1 MRRTGR
7 RSSTRGPGFRGVGA
21 ARVVALAV
29 LLGVSGVRPAR
40 ALDVFTL
47 WRQPGVPLRLTEG
60 EWADFRFQVTAGG
73 RQETSLT
80 RVACLDRAAGTDD
93 QAWVVEV
100 LPLVEEPGGR
110 LVPVAGEG
118 LRLRLSRKL
127 LARTGSLLDHV
138 LEARQWA
145 GGKARSMD
153 AAELRQDPLVA
164 DAFSEDFRAATVT
177 RGEPTTRVVGGVQ
190 YLCDQ
195 AVMAAADTQVAA
207 LPAGNLRQVTTR
219 ELTAATN
226 PTLPFL
232 GLAYATERV
241 RADSSLDRPGGR
253 LRPPPA
259 RVRVEVMEL
268 VAHGKGARP
277 VLGRPD

>member
-1 MRRTGR
+1 MRPTGR
-7 RSSTRGPGFRGVGA
+7 RSSTRAAGA
-21 ARVVALAV
+21 LRTAALVFLFAA
-29 LLGVSGVRPAR
+29 SGVRPVR

-47 WRQPGVPLRLTEG
+47 WRQPNVPLRLAEG

-93 QAWVVEV
+93 QAWLVEV

-110 LVPVAGEG
+110 LVPVRGEG

-127 LARTGSLLDHV
+127 LARSGSLLDHV

-145 GGKARSMD
+145 GGKATTLD
-153 AAELRQDPLVA
+153 AAQLRQDPLVA
-164 DAFSEDFRAATVT
+164 DTLNEDFRAATVT
-177 RGEPTTRVVGGVQ
+177 KGQPTTRVVGGIQ

-195 AVMAAADTQVAA
+195 SVMAAADTQVAA

-226 PTLPFL
+226 PDLPFL

-277 VLGRPD
+277 ALGRAD

>member
-1 MRRTGR
+1 MRPTGR
-7 RSSTRGPGFRGVGA
+7 RSSTRAGGA
-21 ARVVALAV
+21 ARAITLAV
-29 LLGVSGVRPAR
+29 LLVTSGVRPVR

-47 WRQPGVPLRLTEG
+47 WRQPNVPLRLTEG
-60 EWADFRFQVTAGG
+60 DWADYRFQVTAGG
-73 RQETSLT
+73 KQEQSLT

-100 LPLVEEPGGR
+100 LPLTEESGGR
-110 LVPVAGEG
+110 LVPVPGEG
-118 LRLRLSRKL
+118 LRLRLSRKVL
-127 LARTGSLLDHV
+127 TRSGNLLDHV
-138 LEARQWA
+138 LGARQWT
-145 GGKARSMD
+145 GGRVTEMSATQ
-153 AAELRQDPLVA
+153 LREDPLVA
-164 DAFSEDFRAATVT
+164 DSFSEDFLAAVVT
-177 RGEPTTRVVGGVQ
+177 AGQATTRVVGGVQ

-195 AVMAAADTQVAA
+195 SVMAAADTQTVS

-226 PTLPFL
+226 PELPFL

-259 RVRVEVMEL
+259 RVRVEIMEL
-268 VAHGKGARP
+268 VAHGTGARP
-277 VLGRPD
+277 VLGR

>member
-1 MRRTGR
+1 MRPTGR
-7 RSSTRGPGFRGVGA
+7 RSSTRAGGA
-21 ARVVALAV
+21 ARAITLAV
-29 LLGVSGVRPAR
+29 LLVTSGVRPVR

-47 WRQPGVPLRLTEG
+47 WRQPNVPLRLTEG
-60 EWADFRFQVTAGG
+60 DWADYRFQVTAGG
-73 RQETSLT
+73 KQEQSLT

-100 LPLVEEPGGR
+100 LPLSEEPGGR
-110 LVPVAGEG
+110 LVPVPGEG
-118 LRLRLSRKL
+118 LQLRLSRKVL
-127 LARTGSLLDHV
+127 TRTGNLLDHV
-138 LEARQWA
+138 LGARQWT
-145 GGKARSMD
+145 GGRVTEMSATQ
-153 AAELRQDPLVA
+153 LREDPLVA
-164 DAFSEDFRAATVT
+164 DSFREDFLAAVVT
-177 RGEPTTRVVGGVQ
+177 AGQATTRVVGGVQ

-195 AVMAAADTQVAA
+195 SVMAAADTQTVS

-226 PTLPFL
+226 PDLPFL

-259 RVRVEVMEL
+259 RVRVEIMEL
-268 VAHGKGARP
+268 VAHGRGARP
-277 VLGRPD
+277 VLGR

>member
-1 MRRTGR
+1 M
-7 RSSTRGPGFRGVGA
+7 A
-21 ARVVALAV
+21 
-29 LLGVSGVRPAR
+29 SGVRPVR

-47 WRQPGVPLRLTEG
+47 WRQPNVPLHMAEG
-60 EWADFRFQVTAGG
+60 EWADYRFQVTAGG
-73 RQETSLT
+73 RQEQSLT

-100 LPLVEEPGGR
+100 LPLAEEPGGR
-110 LVPVAGEG
+110 LVPVPGEG

-127 LARTGSLLDHV
+127 LSRTGSLLDHV
-138 LEARQWA
+138 LGAKQWT
-145 GGKARSMD
+145 GGRATELS
-153 AAELRQDPLVA
+153 AAQLRGDPLIA
-164 DAFSEDFRAATVT
+164 DSFREDFLASTVT
-177 RGEPTTRVVGGVQ
+177 TGQPTTRVIGGVQ

-195 AVMAAADTQVAA
+195 SVMAAADTQVAA

-226 PTLPFL
+226 PDLPFL

-277 VLGRPD
+277 VLGRTD